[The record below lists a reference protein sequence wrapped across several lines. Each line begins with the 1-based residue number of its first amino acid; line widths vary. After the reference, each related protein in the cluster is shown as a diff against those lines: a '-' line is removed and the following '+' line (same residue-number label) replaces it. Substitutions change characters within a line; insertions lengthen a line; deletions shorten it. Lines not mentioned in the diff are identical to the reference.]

1 MARRP
6 RNALICAVLCLAG
19 LALTGAVALLVP
31 SARAHD
37 SATLG
42 GFTALGD
49 AHVQALANTI
59 AHLVDPRPYAIAGAV
74 LAVIALLRRRPR
86 VAAAVPLAMF
96 GAAASSEL
104 LKPLLA
110 EPRYS
115 EWLAD
120 HGSIMAASWP
130 SGHATAAMMLALC
143 SVIVA
148 PRSWR
153 VPVALAGAALAV
165 GVSYSVLVLAW
176 HFPSDVFGGFLLAG
190 TWCSLT
196 LAALWWAD
204 RRWPAPRHEE
214 APTRDVVATV
224 SFALF
229 GAGALAA
236 IVLGRE
242 DLQQGWSTAH
252 GSFVMGAAAIAALA
266 VMLAGSLALALRR

>member
-165 GVSYSVLVLAW
+165 G
-176 HFPSDVFGGFLLAG
+176 SDVFGGFLLAG